1 MLLARALDRNPEM
14 IATAIDFHQRGVIPA
29 ATYLVD
35 LDAIAANA
43 RAMSDEAKRHG
54 LRSYLMTKQNGRN
67 PYITGV
73 CLAQGIDSTVAVD
86 AIEANDVRPVGI
98 AQDIIG

>member
-35 LDAIAANA
+35 LDAIAAT
-43 RAMSDEAKRHG
+43 R
-54 LRSYLMTKQNGRN
+54 GR
-67 PYITGV
+67 
-73 CLAQGIDSTVAVD
+73 
-86 AIEANDVRPVGI
+86 
-98 AQDIIG
+98 